1 MNKKKILIVEDDKL
15 NQLAYLGI
23 LSKIYDLVICG
34 DNYEFDKA
42 LTLDTY
48 DLFIVDLALNCEKDG
63 IDLIKELRLMNKYS
77 DSPIIVVTAF
87 ALRKDR
93 ENSLAAGANSFMTKP
108 FDKNNLLEEIEKYVL
123 DCSKR
128 TFKAENN

>member
-1 MNKKKILIVEDDKL
+1 MNKKKILIAEDDKL
-15 NQLAYLGI
+15 NQLAYKGL

-34 DNYEFDKA
+34 DDYEFEKA
-42 LTLDTY
+42 LTQDTY
-48 DLFIVDLALNCEKDG
+48 DLFIMDLALNCEKDG
-63 IDLIKELRLMNKYS
+63 IDLIKQLRLMNKYT

-108 FDKNNLLEEIEKYVL
+108 FDKDNLLGEIEKCFL
-123 DCSKR
+123 DCSNK
-128 TFKAENN
+128 T

>member
-87 ALRKDR
+87 ALRKDK
-93 ENSLAAGANSFMTKP
+93 ENSLAAGANMFMTKP
-108 FDKNNLLEEIEKYVL
+108 FDKNNLLEEIEKCL
-123 DCSKR
+123 WDCSNK
-128 TFKAENN
+128 T